1 MQYFDTLPKIIK
13 TDSKGKSIVMT
24 NLMARSSVIPS
35 LLQNPVVFY
44 TYDLQDGDTPEIVAH
59 KYYGD
64 VYRYWIVLFSNQILD
79 PQWQWP
85 LNTLEFA
92 KYLDTKYPSTD
103 IYATAYSYQKTISQF
118 DSGTNTTTVN
128 TVNISFDTYTS
139 LATGTFTYSLPTG
152 TVTKTID
159 KSVISIYDYEL
170 NLNESNRNIQLI
182 KSAYVTELEKELKTL
197 MAQ

>member
-1 MQYFDTLPKIIK
+1 
-13 TDSKGKSIVMT
+13 
-24 NLMARSSVIPS
+24 MARASVVPS
-35 LLQNPVVFY
+35 LLQNPAVFY
-44 TYDLQDGDTPEIVAH
+44 TYDLQEGDTPEIVAH

-85 LNTLEFA
+85 LNSLEFQG
-92 KYLDTKYPSTD
+92 YLKSKYPSID
-103 IYATAYSYQKTISQF
+103 IYSTAYSYQKIISQF
-118 DSGTNTTTVN
+118 DNGTNTTTE
-128 TVNISFDTYTS
+128 NIVTINQNDYNS
-139 LATGTFTYSLPTG
+139 LTTGTNTYSLPTG
-152 TVTKTID
+152 SVTVTID
-159 KSVISIYDYEL
+159 KKILSIYEYEL